1 MQELLGPAS
10 HHVQIARSCGL
21 AGNECCV
28 LLTAYATVCVWCTQA
43 YSMMHTAADGKLPRI
58 TAVLHV
64 EGFHALC
71 QHPEL
76 VTKVGQ
82 TGWAWCLFYY

>member
-1 MQELLGPAS
+1 MLPPA
-10 HHVQIARSCGL
+10 HRVC
-21 AGNECCV
+21 NCCV
-28 LLTAYATVCVWCTQA
+28 LRTQA

-76 VTKVGQ
+76 ITKVGQ
-82 TGWAWCLFYY
+82 AGWAWCLFYYQQLVTVTKRC

>member
-1 MQELLGPAS
+1 
-10 HHVQIARSCGL
+10 
-21 AGNECCV
+21 
-28 LLTAYATVCVWCTQA
+28 
-43 YSMMHTAADGKLPRI
+43 MMHTAADGKLPRI